1 MNTLFE
7 IIKGIFFFLTIV
19 VGLFLLRGSVIFGP
33 EYQMLIKQILMPGYL
48 VFCGT
53 MFGYI
58 VARIQLGYEE
68 DHPHKNRI
76 YVRSFIFGVV
86 LGVLLAVAYMFI

>member
-33 EYQMLIKQILMPGYL
+33 EYALVIKQIVMP
-48 VFCGT
+48 
-53 MFGYI
+53 
-58 VARIQLGYEE
+58 
-68 DHPHKNRI
+68 
-76 YVRSFIFGVV
+76 
-86 LGVLLAVAYMFI
+86 

>member
-1 MNTLFE
+1 M
-7 IIKGIFFFLTIV
+7 
-19 VGLFLLRGSVIFGP
+19 
-33 EYQMLIKQILMPGYL
+33 LMPGYL

-58 VARIQLGYEE
+58 IARIQLGYDDE
-68 DHPHKNRI
+68 HPHKNRI
-76 YVRSFIFGVV
+76 YVRSFVIGVV